1 MNEEI
6 VTVLHLRA
14 PLDTNGNP
22 RRLYLGINDVG
33 VVVKVHDEGYGSY
46 PSWVRVWMHN
56 DSVHRWP
63 VEIATTPKEYRAFL
77 KMHKDAK

>member
-14 PLDTNGNP
+14 PNDSNGNP

-33 VVVKVHDEGYGSY
+33 VVVRVHDEGYAGH
-46 PSWVRVWMHN
+46 PEWVKAWMNN
-56 DSVHRWP
+56 DGISRWP
-63 VEIATTPKEYRAFL
+63 VEITTTPKEYSAFL
-77 KMHKDAK
+77 RMHKDDK